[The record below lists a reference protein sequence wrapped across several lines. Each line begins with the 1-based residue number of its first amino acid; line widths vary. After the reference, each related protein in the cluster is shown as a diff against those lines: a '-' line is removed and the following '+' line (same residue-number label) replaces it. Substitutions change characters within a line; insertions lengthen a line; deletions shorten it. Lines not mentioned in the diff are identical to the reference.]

1 MTQKDWLEVAIRT
14 IGVYVLFL
22 AVTYF
27 AESWLMYANYSRSPD
42 IEFRYYLIHGW
53 VYAFAGLIFLKAP
66 GILSNFAY
74 PPVLLEGD
82 VEGVEEPAEG
92 SENAR
97 TD

>member
-53 VYAFAGLIFLKAP
+53 VYAFAGLLFLKAP

-74 PPVLLEGD
+74 PPALIEND
-82 VEGVEEPAEG
+82 EDEEDEA
-92 SENAR
+92 SDKVN